1 MSDKIFFLIDPN
13 NISNNK
19 FFLNKQESH
28 HLINV
33 LRKPIGTEI
42 WLINGIGCTY
52 RSIVQ
57 KFNNDIVSGQIIEEY
72 LKYGENSIQVVL
84 GIGILKKDKM
94 NIVVEKATELGINII
109 APLLLDKCIK
119 RDINYERLINISKS
133 AVKQCGRSVIPSIQK
148 PISLNELL
156 VNYNENAILVCHE
169 LGNHGIDILPKVLNH
184 KSKILLIVGPEGDF
198 SKKEIE
204 LFKSHDAKFI
214 NLGNRRLRSETAV
227 ITALSQLNL
236 FYK

>member
-1 MSDKIFFLIDPN
+1 MSDRIFFLIDPD
-13 NISNNK
+13 NISNSN

-33 LRKPIGTEI
+33 LRKQIGTEI
-42 WLINGIGCTY
+42 WLIDGIGCTY
-52 RSIVQ
+52 RGIVQ
-57 KFNNDIVSGQIIEEY
+57 KFSNDVVSGQIIDEFP
-72 LKYGENSIQVVL
+72 KYGENNIQVVL

-94 NIVVEKATELGINII
+94 NVVVEKATELGINII

-119 RDINYERLINISKS
+119 RDIIFERLSKISKS

-156 VNYNENAILVCHE
+156 VNYNKNIILVCHE
-169 LGNHGIDILPKVLNH
+169 SGNRGIDILPKVIKNG
-184 KSKILLIVGPEGDF
+184 SKILLLVGPEGDF
-198 SKKEIE
+198 SEKEIE
-204 LFKSHDAKFI
+204 LLKTYDSQFI
-214 NLGNRRLRSETAV
+214 KLGNRRLRSETAV